1 MEVSAVEFKGI
12 LDTFTRTEG
21 LCKMPLY
28 FNGAGD
34 YIIAE
39 FHMGATV
46 GDQEYVFVV
55 THVLDTD
62 PISDAN
68 SFRVQVIGTEVLR
81 DLAAASVWDGVEKL
95 ELFLEDD
102 LLTVQIGDTD
112 VEVEIKPRRR
122 SPVPAP
128 GGLRVL
134 NEALAVRYD
143 DTHLGWHSP
152 RSIGFGVVVEL
163 LEPGS
168 VEEYVRVRKKI
179 DGKTFDADAVL
190 ALGLDTYNTEDTGSS
205 STAGD
210 TVTKPGSARRAAANT
225 NTEPETPPATAPAA
239 PPATAPAAPPATA
252 PAAPPATAPAAPP
265 ATAPADNST
274 TEDDSAETPPA
285 PAAATRTKKRRTAE
299 ELRQDKIIGAIEIL
313 QDEVDAE
320 DVSEQIDTFCIG
332 FLQTHGFEVVV
343 GCSSEDEG
351 ELSLQ
356 DLASCAQHNLLKAS
370 EALGRIVTSSEGL
383 LTIDEAIA
391 KLRG

>member
-239 PPATAPAAPPATA
+239 PPATAPA
-252 PAAPPATAPAAPP
+252 
-265 ATAPADNST
+265 DNST